1 MEKVAAQ
8 KKSKADRIQ
17 VLDMKMID
25 RPVKVARE
33 TIDPERVRELAESI
47 RESGLQQPIKV
58 RPVNGRYEIVFG
70 DRRFLA
76 HKLLELKTI
85 KAIVTEMDDQETVV
99 IRGIENLQ
107 RENLSPSEEAACY
120 RALKVEGG
128 LSVPQIAKKTGKTYG
143 TIKRYL
149 DFAEYPEDVRR
160 AVDQKRVSMN
170 TLEMLKE
177 IDDPDIFKY
186 HFDMAAQNGIT
197 PQVARLWVDDYLKS
211 KAGKFYQDMGSLPP
225 GGVESAPRPV
235 YMTCECCLGAVEM
248 KDVRSVVVC
257 IPCLKKVR
265 HT

>member
-1 MEKVAAQ
+1 MVRA
-8 KKSKADRIQ
+8 KAERIQ
-17 VLDMKMID
+17 LIDMKMID
-25 RPVKVARE
+25 RPVKIARD

-70 DRRFLA
+70 DRRYLA
-76 HKLLELKTI
+76 HKLLDLKTI

-107 RENLSPSEEAACY
+107 RENLSPSEEAMCY
-120 RALKVEGG
+120 RALKDEGM
-128 LSVPQIAKKTGKTYG
+128 LSIPQIAKKTGKTYV

-149 DFAEYPEDVRR
+149 DFSECPEDVRR
-160 AVDQKRVSMN
+160 AVDQKRMTMN
-170 TLEMLKE
+170 VLEALRE
-177 IDDPDIFKY
+177 IEDPEVFKY

-197 PQVARLWVDDYLKS
+197 IQVARLWVDDYMKS
-211 KAGKFYQDMGSLPP
+211 KMGKFYSDGGSPP
-225 GGVESAPRPV
+225 SGGVDSISKPV

-248 KDVRSVVVC
+248 KEVRSMVVC

-265 HT
+265 HA